1 MQKFYTIKDVSKR
14 TGISA
19 YTLRYYD
26 SEGLLTFVQRSE
38 SGIRLFTEEDF
49 EPLYTITV
57 LKRSGMPIKKIREF
71 MELYLKGDETI
82 HARKVMFE
90 EHKKQLEEKI
100 NELNEML
107 KIVEYKCW
115 YFAEAEKY
123 GDINYYMKLP
133 EIDER
138 ILEFNTKVEDF
149 RHGGTGQK

>member
-1 MQKFYTIKDVSKR
+1 MGKFYTIKDVADR

-57 LKRSGMPIKKIREF
+57 LKRSGMPIRKIREF

-100 NELNEML
+100 RGLNEML

-115 YFAEAEKY
+115 YFSEAEKY

-138 ILEFNTKVEDF
+138 IQEFNTKVEDF
-149 RHGGTGQK
+149 RHGSVQQK

>member
-1 MQKFYTIKDVSKR
+1 MKKFYTIKDVADR

-26 SEGLLTFVQRSE
+26 SEGLLSFVRRSE

-71 MELYLKGDETI
+71 MELYLQGNETI
-82 HARKVMFE
+82 HERRLMFE
-90 EHKKQLEEKI
+90 EHRKHLEEKI
-100 NELNEML
+100 SELNEML
-107 KIVEYKCW
+107 KIVDYKCW
-115 YFAEAEKY
+115 YFSEAEKY

-133 EIDER
+133 EVDER
-138 ILEFNTKVEDF
+138 IREFNTKVEDF
-149 RHGGTGQK
+149 RHGSRE

>member
-1 MQKFYTIKDVSKR
+1 MQQFYTIKDVSKR

-38 SGIRLFTEEDF
+38 SGIRLFKEEDF

-71 MELYLKGDETI
+71 MELYLRGDETI
-82 HARKVMFE
+82 HARRIMFE

-133 EIDER
+133 ETDER

>member
-1 MQKFYTIKDVSKR
+1 MHKYYTIKDVSKR

-19 YTLRYYD
+19 YTLRFYD
-26 SEGLLTFVQRSE
+26 SEGLLSFVQRSE
-38 SGIRLFTEEDF
+38 SGIRLFTEKDF

-57 LKRSGMPIKKIREF
+57 LKKSGMPIKKIREF

-82 HARKVMFE
+82 HARRIMFE

>member
-71 MELYLKGDETI
+71 MELYLRGDETI
-82 HARKVMFE
+82 HARRIMFE

-133 EIDER
+133 ETDER

>member
-1 MQKFYTIKDVSKR
+1 MQKFFTIKDVSKR

-26 SEGLLTFVQRSE
+26 SEGLLSFVQRSE

-57 LKRSGMPIKKIREF
+57 LKRSGMPIKKIRGF
-71 MELYLKGDETI
+71 MELYLRGDETI
-82 HARKVMFE
+82 HERKVMFE

-115 YFAEAEKY
+115 YFSEAEKY

-138 ILEFNTKVEDF
+138 IREFNTKVEDF
-149 RHGGTGQK
+149 RQGAEKYQ